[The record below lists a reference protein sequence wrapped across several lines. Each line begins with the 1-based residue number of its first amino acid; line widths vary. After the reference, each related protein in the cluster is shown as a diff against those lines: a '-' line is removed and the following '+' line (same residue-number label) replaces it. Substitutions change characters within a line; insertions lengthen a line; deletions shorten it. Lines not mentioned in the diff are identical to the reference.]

1 MKQAIDFDNSFA
13 RLPEAFYALQEPT
26 PVAKPELIR
35 VNGKL
40 ASLLRIDE
48 DWLSSEQGVK
58 VLAGNSVPEGAQP
71 LSAAYAGHQFGG
83 WNPQLGDGR
92 AVLLGEVIG
101 SDGQRYDIQLKGA
114 GRTPWSRGGD
124 GRSPLGPVLREYIVS
139 EAMSALRVPTSRS
152 LAAVFSGEQ
161 VFREEVLPGAVL
173 CRVARSHIRIG
184 TFQYFAARND
194 INSLQQL
201 TKHVI
206 DRHYPK
212 VASSDN
218 PALALLQAVIDQQVT
233 LVSKWQLLGFI
244 HGVMNTDNMLLSGE
258 TIDYGPCAFLDEYQ
272 ADKVF
277 SSIDTGGRY
286 AYQNQPGIAHWNLMQ
301 LAQCLLSLIRQHFD
315 SDEAAVEATQSAL
328 DKFPALYS
336 NEYRR
341 LANPKFGFAEQRE
354 GDDELVKDWF
364 ELLGSHKL
372 DFTLSFRRLF
382 ELAEPAIDS
391 NDSVAHLFEFPQ
403 SMAPWL
409 QRWRSRFDL
418 EGDAGNRV
426 QAMRCNNPAIIA
438 RNHLVEK
445 AITEASEQQS
455 LTLFNELLTTLES
468 PFDYNRDDVPDRLIS
483 PPLASEVVHRT
494 FCGT

>member
-1 MKQAIDFDNSFA
+1 MSPSINFDNSYA
-13 RLPEAFYALQEPT
+13 RLPQAFYALQEPT
-26 PVAKPELIR
+26 SVANPELIR
-35 VNGKL
+35 VNKGL
-40 ASLLRIDE
+40 AELLGIDE
-48 DWLSSEQGVK
+48 EWLSSAQGVQ

-92 AVLLGEVIG
+92 AVLLGEVIA
-101 SDGQRYDIQLKGA
+101 SDSQRYDIQLKGA

-139 EAMSALRVPTSRS
+139 EAMHALKVPTSRS

-161 VFREEVLPGAVL
+161 VFREEVLPGAIL

-184 TFQYFAARND
+184 TFQYFAARKD
-194 INSLQQL
+194 IDSLEQL

-212 VASSDN
+212 AGASDN
-218 PALALLQAVIDQQVT
+218 PALALLQAVIDAQVT
-233 LVSKWQLLGFI
+233 LVAKWQLLGFI

-301 LAQCLLSLIRQHFD
+301 LAQCLLNLIRLKFD
-315 SDEAAVEATQSAL
+315 DDEAAVEATQSVL

-341 LANPKFGFAEQRE
+341 LANPKFGLSELHE
-354 GDDELVKDWF
+354 GDDELIKDWF
-364 ELLGSHKL
+364 QLLGTNKL
-372 DFTLSFRRLF
+372 DFTLSFRRLY
-382 ELAEPAIDS
+382 ELAEPTIDTTS
-391 NDSVAHLFEFPQ
+391 SVAHVFDFPEA
-403 SMAPWL
+403 MTPWI
-409 QRWRSRFDL
+409 QRWRARFDQ
-418 EGDAGNRV
+418 ESDTSDRV
-426 QAMRCNNPAIIA
+426 EKMRCSNPAIIA
-438 RNHLVEK
+438 RNHLIEI
-445 AITEASEQQS
+445 AITEASKHQD
-455 LTLFNELLTTLES
+455 LVLFNELATALET
-468 PFDYNRDDVPDRLIS
+468 PFDYCRNDIPDRLLS
-483 PPLASEVVHRT
+483 PPSATEVVHRT